1 MKILK
6 AGWDEASG
14 TSYSGYTVCTTKD
27 ILTANLG
34 IEPAAIDDKAYWA
47 WTLKLEN
54 GTVFT
59 IYDWTNGGRL
69 GEGQFYDYHIGSKG
83 HGLSEDVINALKEI
97 GLTVKKNF

>member
-6 AGWDEASG
+6 AGWGEANG
-14 TSYSGYTVCTTKD
+14 TSYSGYNVWTTKD

-34 IEPAAIDDKAYWA
+34 IEPAVINDKAYWA

-59 IYDWTNGGRL
+59 IYDWTNGRRL
-69 GEGQFYDYHIGSKG
+69 GDGEEYDYHIGSKDY
-83 HGLSEDVINALKEI
+83 GLSEDVINALKEI
-97 GLTVKKNF
+97 GLTVKKHF